1 MNLVPLT
8 LTTVLGF
15 MLILA
20 RVSAFIAAFPLFARR
35 QIPVMVKAGLSVA
48 LSIFWFST
56 NPHPLVPEGLTAF
69 DANTFTISI
78 WVIREVAI
86 GIMLGLLAGLLL
98 LPAKIAGAY
107 AGQELGLTLGA
118 QADPTNV
125 ESGGEVTQIFETLSL
140 LAFFS
145 LNLHHFVIVLVH
157 ASFEQF
163 GPDFDFLSLPME
175 RLVALF
181 NSLDHYGLSIVA
193 PLAIC
198 MFALNLALVLL
209 NKVAPSLNLFSIG
222 TSVRGFVG
230 VFCLALFLPVIF
242 RALALYF
249 QVVQNGID
257 EAFGS

>member
-15 MLILA
+15 LLILA
-20 RVSAFIAAFPLFARR
+20 RVSAFVAVFPLFARR
-35 QIPVMVKAGLSVA
+35 QIPVLVKAGLSFA

-56 NPHPLVPEGLTAF
+56 LSKPLVPENLTAM
-69 DANTFTISI
+69 DADTFTISI

-86 GIMLGLLAGLLL
+86 GILLGLLGGLLL
-98 LPAKIAGAY
+98 IPARIAGSY
-107 AGQELGLTLGA
+107 AGQELGLTLGS
-118 QADPTNV
+118 QADPITG
-125 ESGGEVTQIFETLSL
+125 EPSAEVTQIFETLSM
-140 LAFFS
+140 LAFFG

-163 GPDFDFLSLPME
+163 GQNVDLLGLPIE
-175 RLVALF
+175 RMVALVG
-181 NSLDHYGLSIVA
+181 SLDEYGLAIVA

-222 TSVRGFVG
+222 TSVRGVVG
-230 VFCLALFLPVIF
+230 VFCLFLFFLVIC

-249 QVVQNGID
+249 EVVQTGID
-257 EAFGS
+257 EALGG